1 MIGEKWEAWY
11 RALKARD
18 PEVYRRTIDCM
29 EAVTL
34 NHSVPQKAAA
44 EYERS
49 AVMLACDLLNVRLEI
64 KP

>member
-1 MIGEKWEAWY
+1 MTGANWEAWY

-18 PEVYRRTIDCM
+18 PEVYRRTISYM
-29 EAVTL
+29 EAVAL

-49 AVMLACDLLNVRLEI
+49 AVMLACELLDVRL
-64 KP
+64 